1 MWRKKKIPSKDLTN
15 KNERE
20 LLYGLYDCVDDLK
33 DAISRLSEKVEEL
46 KTDHSQLRKFVYGNG
61 EVGLVEKVRQIQTLK
76 KIISW
81 GVGILGA
88 LAIGLIFKIFT
99 GEVSV
104 VFK

>member
-1 MWRKKKIPSKDLTN
+1 MTSKDLTN

-33 DAISRLSEKVEEL
+33 DAIAGVSEKVEEL

-61 EVGLVEKVRQIQTLK
+61 EVGLVEKVRQVQALKRVMLWVFGIIGTL
-76 KIISW
+76 
-81 GVGILGA
+81 A
-88 LAIGLIFKIFT
+88 FGLLFKIFT